1 MRTELI
7 ISIISFIGSAAQV
20 KYLSLKRTSINIS
33 PFKKIIAGIFSWIFF
48 LSTAAWMM
56 LFGDTLAAWLTSP
69 EDGQFLSVLISVA
82 VFLCVYI
89 LSLRPSAPYPAT
101 EFLVFALSS
110 LSFRSEASVS
120 TNKLITFLRKRE
132 FDKFLKEV
140 QPDTQNQIIQQRENL
155 IEHLS
160 QQQTITDELR
170 QLENGTV
177 VDIINANKPFPTM
190 LSHHP
195 FFKYLKRLTINPQER
210 KVHLKL
216 VNLQALEGTQLDA
229 DARVSFLRQVYDFI
243 QATAHEPFIKQYA
256 RFFDVL
262 SLTMFKFLTVD
273 GSKKSEEPI
282 FLFEISTTV
291 LQKIEST
298 YMNPSKLGTVAT
310 VQFRSIDTHVH
321 STEQTHSRQVSGIT
335 HQSANIPQHLSA
347 LIAP

>member
-7 ISIISFIGSAAQV
+7 ISIILFIGSAAQL
-20 KYLSLKRTSINIS
+20 KYLLLKRASINMS

-56 LFGDTLAAWLTSP
+56 LFGDTLAAWLISP
-69 EDGQFLSVLISVA
+69 EDGQFLSLLISVA

-101 EFLVFALSS
+101 EFLVFILAS
-110 LSFRSEASVS
+110 LSFQSEPSVS
-120 TNKLITFLRKRE
+120 SNKLIIFLKKRA
-132 FDKFLKEV
+132 FDQFLKEV
-140 QPDTQNQIIQQRENL
+140 QPDTQGQIIQQRENL
-155 IEHLS
+155 VEHLRH
-160 QQQTITDELR
+160 QQTATDGWK
-170 QLENGTV
+170 QLENGTA
-177 VDIINANKPFPTM
+177 VDIIDANKPFPTIF
-190 LSHHP
+190 SHHP
-195 FFKYLKRLTINPQER
+195 FFHYLKRLTINPQER
-210 KVHLKL
+210 KVYLQL

-243 QATAHEPFIKQYA
+243 QAIAHEPFIKQYA

-262 SLTMFKFLTVD
+262 SLAMFKFLTVD

-291 LQKIEST
+291 LQKIESI
-298 YMNPSKLGTVAT
+298 YINPSKLGTVAT

-321 STEQTHSRQVSGIT
+321 STEQTHGRQVSRIT

-347 LIAP
+347 PIAP